1 MIDESI
7 QEIPGEQL
15 IDAQKAIA
23 EVWGSEVDDKLENLL
38 EFRIVTLDEGV
49 KSTERQR
56 VIIYYKPRKDF
67 ESLVEEFETEID
79 KRHKGLQTTPW
90 KPEGDDE
97 LVELTD
103 EEEEEEFRF
112 LEDNF
117 NEDARHLLEFLKEGH
132 IEVEEHLRLGNAV
145 IAELTPEQIKAIAQR
160 PDVSRIEGEKTM
172 TLELDQSAVTV
183 KVVEAR
189 AKHDVGTG
197 KGVIVAVLDG
207 EVDTTHP
214 DLQGRVVQK
223 KNYTDEP
230 WGNPSK
236 HGTHVAGIIAGNGA
250 VYKGMAPG
258 AIIWSYKIY
267 PSKETQ
273 SKEGSRSA
281 DAIEDAVKDGAQVI
295 NCSWGVSDTNLDG
308 KSIWAVTAERAT
320 RLGVVLV
327 KSAGNRGPEER
338 TITSPAD
345 ALGDVIVVGAV
356 NREGSGITDFSSR
369 GPTADNRP
377 KPDLCAPGEQIMS
390 AKEGGEYRRL
400 SGTSMAAPHI
410 SGIAALMLERNP
422 KLKPWQIKKIL
433 MDSAQRQD
441 AEFDQNAQGAGLV
454 DVVNAVKVSG
464 QPISEERLLECT
476 ILGERLQRERLT
488 IILKNTGTTNLTQ
501 VRGRLES
508 IPEIRVTQAEGDF
521 GPVRLGGQ
529 GEATYE
535 IEVPPETKPGRY
547 ELTLQATFT
556 TATGVRK
563 TIPCKVLHE
572 VGKPR
577 S

>member
-15 IDAQKAIA
+15 VDAQKAIA
-23 EVWGSEVDDKLENLL
+23 EAWGPEVDDKLENLL
-38 EFRIVTLDEGV
+38 EFRIVTSDEGV
-49 KSTERQR
+49 RSTQRQR

-67 ESLVEEFETEID
+67 DSLVNEFETEIGKQH
-79 KRHKGLQTTPW
+79 KRLQIKTC
-90 KPEGDDE
+90 KVEGENE
-97 LVELTD
+97 LVELSD
-103 EEEEEEFRF
+103 EEFEEEFRF
-112 LEDNF
+112 LEDNS
-117 NEDARHLLEFLKEGH
+117 NEDARPLLEFLGEGH

-145 IAELTPEQIKAIAQR
+145 IAELTPEQIKTIAQR
-160 PDVSRIEGEKTM
+160 SDISRIEGEKTM
-172 TLELDQSAVTV
+172 ILELDQSAVTV

-189 AKHDVGTG
+189 EKHGVGTG
-197 KGVIVAVLDG
+197 KAIIVAVLDG
-207 EVDTTHP
+207 EVDSTHP

-223 KNYTDEP
+223 KNYTEEP

-236 HGTHVAGIIAGNGA
+236 HGTHVAGIVAGNGA
-250 VYKGMAPG
+250 VYKGMAPE
-258 AIIWSYKIY
+258 AIIWNYKIY
-267 PSKETQ
+267 PSKDTQ

-295 NCSWGVSDTNLDG
+295 NCSWGVSETNLDG

-327 KSAGNRGPEER
+327 KSAGNSGPEER

-356 NREGSGITDFSSR
+356 GREGSGITEFSSR

-433 MDSAQRQD
+433 MDSAQRQN

-464 QPISEERLLECT
+464 QPVPEEGMLECTLLAERLL
-476 ILGERLQRERLT
+476 RERLT

-521 GPVRLGGQ
+521 GSVRLGGQ

-535 IEVPPETKPGRY
+535 VVVSPETKPGRY

-556 TATGVRK
+556 TAAGISK
-563 TIPCKVLHE
+563 TIPCKVTHE

-577 S
+577 T